1 MKKEKQGDL
10 YQETNRGLS
19 NNQPQGCNA
28 TDAWEA
34 KEARMSFFRHPITNK
49 RPEAMPVGLFEVYQM
64 VRTNRYRLET
74 EGLRQTEGHEAQR
87 MFKGQHLDYV
97 TPSGVFSYCSDQSLV
112 RHSGILCMDLDDLGE
127 RVVELKQRLIDDP
140 CFSTLLLF
148 TSPRGNGLK
157 WFIPIDLTR
166 CDHKTW
172 FTAVRNYLMATYGL
186 TDKQVDKQCQN
197 PSRACFLS
205 HDPEA
210 YLRTDLIEF
219 F

>member
-1 MKKEKQGDL
+1 MES
-10 YQETNRGLS
+10 NS
-19 NNQPQGCNA
+19 NNNQPQGCKA
-28 TDAWEA
+28 TDAWDA

-49 RPEAMPVGLFEVYQM
+49 RPEAKPVGLFEVYQM

-74 EGLRQTEGHEAQR
+74 ERLRQTEGHEAQR
-87 MFKGQHLDYV
+87 QFKGLNLDN
-97 TPSGVFSYCSDQSLV
+97 LV
-112 RHSGILCMDLDDLGE
+112 G
-127 RVVELKQRLIDDP
+127 ELKQRLIDDP